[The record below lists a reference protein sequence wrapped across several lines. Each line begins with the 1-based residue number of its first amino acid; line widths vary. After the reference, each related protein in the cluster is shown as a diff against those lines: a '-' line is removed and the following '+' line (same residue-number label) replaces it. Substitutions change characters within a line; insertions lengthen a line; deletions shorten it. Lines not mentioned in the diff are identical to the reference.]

1 MNGALLGLSSA
12 GPVGWAEAGLALLL
26 AFVLSQIIAG
36 IYIYTFK
43 GLSFARGHVQGMALG
58 ALVTCMLML
67 ALGDSVA
74 AGIGIAGGLSIIRFR
89 TTLRDPRDVIFLFAA
104 LGVGLVCGLRAP
116 VVAISGTVAF
126 CVASLGLHLIGYGA
140 RNQLDGMVRFFA
152 PASPEV
158 SAAVG
163 EVLRKHTHHFV
174 LVTMREVE
182 QGRRLEQAYQV
193 HLRSG
198 EGRAALV
205 LALQAVDGL
214 TDLSLHVQDP
224 TLEL

>member
-1 MNGALLGLSSA
+1 MNALLFGAGS
-12 GPVGWAEAGLALLL
+12 GPVGWRECVIAFAL
-26 AFVLSQIIAG
+26 AFALSQIIAG
-36 IYIYTFK
+36 VYTYTFR
-43 GLSFARGHVQGMALG
+43 GLSYARGHVQGMALG

-89 TTLRDPRDVIFLFAA
+89 TTLRDPRDVVFLFAA

-116 VVAISGTVAF
+116 VVAIGGTVAF
-126 CVASLGLHLIGYGA
+126 SLAAVGLHLIGFGA

-152 PASPEV
+152 PATPEV
-158 SAAVG
+158 AAAVG
-163 EVLRKHTHHFV
+163 QALHAHTRRFV

-182 QGRRLEQAYQV
+182 QGKRMEHAYQV
-193 HLRSG
+193 HLKDG
-198 EGRAALV
+198 VGRAFLV
-205 LALQAVDGL
+205 SALQAVDGL
-214 TDLSLHVQDP
+214 TDVSLHVQDP